1 MRILLVSPFDYGY
14 PGGVNEHVTQLDRQ
28 LQAMGHETRILA
40 ATSPDL
46 GEHDDGHVYRLGM
59 ALPLPS
65 NGSMA
70 RITFAP
76 SVTWKVRQ
84 FLASEPFDVIHLH
97 EPLTPLLCLAVL
109 LHSDLPNVGTF
120 HAARPNNVWYMY
132 TKPILDLFFEKLDVR
147 VAVSEAAREFV
158 DSYFPAE
165 YDIVPNGIALEQF
178 RSDAEPLPE
187 FMDGRRNILFVGRY
201 SEPRKGFRYL
211 VRAMPMIRGQFPDA
225 RLIVVGQGNAA
236 RYERFLEQHGITD
249 VVFAGFVDSETLPR
263 YYASAD
269 VFVAPS
275 TGRES
280 FGLILLEGM
289 ASGKPVVASAIPG
302 YSAVIRN
309 GIDGMLVEPKDAQAL
324 ALAIVRV
331 LADADLR
338 NQLVASGR
346 EHVKQF
352 SWEVVAN
359 RLLEVYGRAIEQHRA
374 GPSQRSWPVE
384 IAGRRG

>member
-1 MRILLVSPFDYGY
+1 MRILLISPFDYGY
-14 PGGVNEHVTQLDRQ
+14 PGGVNEHVSQLDRQ
-28 LQAMGHETRILA
+28 FQAMGHETRVLA
-40 ATSPDL
+40 ASSAEL

-59 ALPLPS
+59 ALPLLS
-65 NGSMA
+65 NGSVS
-70 RITFAP
+70 RLTFSP
-76 SVTWKVRQ
+76 SVTWKVRK
-84 FLASEPFDVIHLH
+84 FLLSEHFDVVHLH

-132 TKPILDLFFEKLDVR
+132 TKPVIDLFFEKLDVR
-147 VAVSEAAREFV
+147 IAVSEAAREFV
-158 DSYFPAE
+158 DSYFPAD

-178 RSDAEPLPE
+178 RADAEPLPQ
-187 FMDGRRNILFVGRY
+187 FMDGRRNILFVGRFN
-201 SEPRKGFRYL
+201 EPRKGFRYL
-211 VRAMPMIRGQFPDA
+211 VRAMPLIRGQFPDA
-225 RLIVVGQGNAA
+225 RLIVVGQGNSA

-280 FGLILLEGM
+280 FGLILLESM
-289 ASGKPVVASAIPG
+289 ASGTPVVSTMIPG

-309 GIDGMLVEPKDAQAL
+309 GIDGVLVEPKDPQAL
-324 ALAIVRV
+324 AMGIVRV

-338 NQLVASGR
+338 QRLVASGLK
-346 EHVKQF
+346 HVKQF
-352 SWEVVAN
+352 SWSVVAEQ
-359 RLLEVYGRAIEQHRA
+359 LLTLYQRAIEQHQA
-374 GPSQRSWPVE
+374 GPSRRSWPVE